1 MAESEAEIKQL
12 LEVMVNLGASDLHV
26 TVGSP
31 PMYRID
37 GDLRPVN
44 CAPLSPKQTE
54 DMMLALTPPT
64 QRQLYEEQGTADFSY
79 AINGVGRYRVNI
91 YHQRGSTCLAVRL
104 VNNRILSIEE
114 LGLPPIVGEI
124 ADQNHGLV
132 LVTGVTGSGKS
143 TTLAAMI
150 RHINDTR
157 RAHIITVEDPI
168 EFLHTHNKSLVNQ
181 IELGVDITD
190 PRTALKQVL
199 RQDPDV
205 ILYGE
210 LRDRDAVRTA
220 LSATETGHLVLASLH
235 TADAQKTFSRIL
247 NLFESEDERLILQEL
262 SMHLRAIISQRLV
275 RRFDGKGRIAAY
287 EIMLNTPPV
296 ALLIAEGRLPEAYQA
311 VRNGDDGMI
320 TFHHCLVQLVRDE
333 KTTMEEALQYVD
345 DAPAF
350 RRNVEGRFSGG
361 DRTGITGN

>member
-1 MAESEAEIKQL
+1 MVDAEADIKQL

-44 CAPLSPKQTE
+44 CPPLTPGQTE
-54 DMMLALTPPT
+54 EMMAALTPSLK
-64 QRQLYEEQGTADFSY
+64 RQQYEEQGTADFSY
-79 AINGVGRYRVNI
+79 AIHGVGRYRVNI
-91 YHQRGSTCLAVRL
+91 YHQRGSTSLAVRL
-104 VNNRILSIEE
+104 VNNKILSIEE
-114 LGLPPIVGEI
+114 LGLPQLVGKI
-124 ADQNHGLV
+124 ADHNHGLV

-143 TTLAAMI
+143 TTLASMI

-181 IELGVDITD
+181 IELGVDIVD
-190 PRTALKQVL
+190 PSLALKQVL

-210 LRDRDAVRTA
+210 LRDRDSVRTV

-275 RRFDGKGRIAAY
+275 RRKDTKGRVLAY

-296 ALLIAEGRLPEAYQA
+296 SLMIAEGRMLEAYQA
-311 VRNGDDGMI
+311 VKNGDDGMI
-320 TFHHCLVQLVRDE
+320 TFHNCLVQLVRDD
-333 KTTMEEALQYVD
+333 KVSMEEALQYVD
-345 DAPAF
+345 DVPTF
-350 RRNVEGRFSGG
+350 KRNVEGRFSGG
-361 DRTGITGN
+361 DRTAITQF